1 MIPIWNNMAMIQ
13 NQLNKVD
20 GAESGVAQQFLEY
33 LHIGRPNFYFPKRLG
48 ILIKFP
54 RYGQNKPLQIS
65 AQFHSNSPIKKTLHT
80 QKPPIPSPTKKNN
93 FTQYLQNH
101 FAQNFF
107 IYLHLKS
114 RNHFKYFS
122 SVGSF
127 YFVFYKTT
135 FFFLGLKSHFF
146 EVFDWGESFGD
157 VKGPHD

>member
-1 MIPIWNNMAMIQ
+1 MIQIWNNMAMIQ

-20 GAESGVAQQFLEY
+20 GAESGVVPQFLEY
-33 LHIGRPNFYFPKRLG
+33 LHIGRPNLNFKKRLG

-54 RYGQNKPLQIS
+54 RYDQNKPPSNFCTIPLQFPN
-65 AQFHSNSPIKKTLHT
+65 QKNLHS
-80 QKPPIPSPTKKNN
+80 QKPPIPSPTKKNNN

-135 FFFLGLKSHFF
+135 LFFSFL
-146 EVFDWGESFGD
+146 V
-157 VKGPHD
+157 